1 MAGVKNERTKAKQSA
16 CCIYTDTAGT
26 EAKFR
31 KFSGS
36 KNKLPYWRRI
46 TSGPTS
52 VPNFGTRVL
61 FLIIIISVFFR
72 ICARTYDARE
82 GLSRSLFSLR
92 TDDLLS
98 FFKYNFHYFTLRFNV
113 RNDGDDDDGDDRFRH
128 QPFTHHIQSCD
139 VGENL
144 TANIEETS
152 VYRCNFYIR
161 RYTLFYHTAQHYR
174 MGTYKAVRRPL
185 TDDPN

>member
-1 MAGVKNERTKAKQSA
+1 MLYYLLHIWNTIRWWWRLMAGVKNERTKAKQSA

-61 FLIIIISVFFR
+61 FLIIIISVFLEYVREHMMPARAWAVAYSVYVQMTYFR
-72 ICARTYDARE
+72 
-82 GLSRSLFSLR
+82 
-92 TDDLLS
+92 
-98 FFKYNFHYFTLRFNV
+98 FFNTTFIILRFGLMCV
-113 RNDGDDDDGDDRFRH
+113 MMVMMMMATIDSD
-128 QPFTHHIQSCD
+128 I
-139 VGENL
+139 NL
-144 TANIEETS
+144 S
-152 VYRCNFYIR
+152 
-161 RYTLFYHTAQHYR
+161 HT
-174 MGTYKAVRRPL
+174 TYSPAMSEKI
-185 TDDPN
+185 